1 MRDLIISKL
10 KAKGY
15 DVEPYDVSKNGVIKK
30 GIKLSTMPVAPIF
43 YPDSNKTVRETIALI
58 EEILK
63 QKAPVNDADIDR
75 LTDWDYIKNRII
87 ICVQKQTNEKIEKE
101 NFLEFEC
108 YLRVLINYEM
118 SYKVTS
124 SLMETLT
131 QKVGNAD
138 TIWETAY
145 INTKNMLDINDLE
158 DINESLNES
167 IKSFNPEIMLKNS
180 GIIYNNL
187 YTELHFNYPSFGA
200 IAIIFTDVFRYIV
213 NELNHDLI
221 IMPISTD
228 SLLLTPKLDD
238 NISCYSEV
246 LREVSKSTILEEYQL
261 SNHAYIMRIGAEGL
275 EMIP

>member
-30 GIKLSTMPVAPIF
+30 GIKLSTMPIAPIF

-58 EEILK
+58 EEILN
-63 QKAPVNDADIDR
+63 QKAPISNADIDN
-75 LTDWDYIKNRII
+75 LTDWDYIKDRII
-87 ICVQKQTNEKIEKE
+87 ICIQKKTNEKIEKE
-101 NFLEFEC
+101 NFLNFEC

-145 INTKNMLDINDLE
+145 INTKNMIAINDLE
-158 DINESLNES
+158 DIDKSLNEN
-167 IKSFNPEIMLKNS
+167 IKNFNSETMFESSNIM
-180 GIIYNNL
+180 YNNL
-187 YTELHFNYPSFGA
+187 YTEFHFNYPSFGA
-200 IAIIFTDVFRYIV
+200 VAIIFTDVFRYIV
-213 NELNHDLI
+213 NELNRDLI
-221 IMPISTD
+221 ILPISTD

-238 NISCYSEV
+238 DISCYSKV
-246 LREVSKSTILEEYQL
+246 LRDVSKNIIPEEYQL